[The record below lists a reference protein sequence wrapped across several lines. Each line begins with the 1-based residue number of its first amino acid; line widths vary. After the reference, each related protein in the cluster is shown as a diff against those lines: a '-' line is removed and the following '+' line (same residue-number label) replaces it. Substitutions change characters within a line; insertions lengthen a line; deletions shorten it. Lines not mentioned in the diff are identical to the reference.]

1 MTHPPLKLLLLGATG
16 AVGQA
21 VWQLAQAD
29 ARFAQVV
36 APTRRPLRT
45 AVADTRHTTDPAK
58 GLAHEPALNPLVNF
72 NALDPN
78 APWWQADALVC
89 TLGTT
94 RRLAGSD
101 AAFVAVDR
109 DLVLATARLAR
120 AAGVTRCAYNSSLG
134 ASLQGNLYL
143 RTKAETEQGLAT
155 LGFDSLT
162 LVRPSLID
170 TDRTEPRPAERA
182 GVLVSRWLAPT
193 IPRTWRAVTPTQ
205 IARALLDGVAQG
217 LAGQRVLE
225 SKDLW

>member
-1 MTHPPLKLLLLGATG
+1 MTHPSLKLLLLGATG

-21 VWQLAQAD
+21 VWQLARAD

-36 APTRRPLRT
+36 APTRRPLP
-45 AVADTRHTTDPAK
+45 VASLGPHA
-58 GLAHEPALNPLVNF
+58 ANPLVDF
-72 NALDPN
+72 AALDPA

-109 DLVLATARLAR
+109 DLVLTTASLAR
-120 AAGVTRCAYNSSLG
+120 SAGVARCAYNSSLG

-143 RTKAETEQGLAT
+143 RTKAETEQGLAA
-155 LGFDSLT
+155 LSFDSLT

-170 TDRTEPRPAERA
+170 TERAEHRPGERA
-182 GVLVSRWLAPT
+182 GIVVSRLLAPL
-193 IPRTWRAVTPTQ
+193 IPRTWRAVTPLQ
-205 IARALLDGVAQG
+205 IAQALLDGVAKG
-217 LAGQRVLE
+217 DAGQRVVE
-225 SKDLW
+225 SGALW